1 MLICALEILTQS
13 YQLNVT
19 FDISCTFSF
28 FFFLLLYN
36 YSSWV
41 ELPIAVLLISF
52 LIYFEQ

>member
-1 MLICALEILTQS
+1 MLICALGILTQS

-19 FDISCTFSF
+19 FDISCTFS

-41 ELPIAVLLISF
+41 ELPIAVLLISV

>member
-41 ELPIAVLLISF
+41 ELPIAVLISH
-52 LIYFEQ
+52 IINI